1 MAPRLATRRRSWWFL
16 RLAILVVALV
26 VGAGGS
32 WVREATTSPCS
43 WGTRSRS
50 PPTTEETLRRQVLWA
65 LTSGTAG
72 DFVGS
77 DDWEFH
83 DPDGRL
89 AVIYLP
95 TQRTTGYSS

>member
-1 MAPRLATRRRSWWFL
+1 M
-16 RLAILVVALV
+16 
-26 VGAGGS
+26 
-32 WVREATTSPCS
+32 
-43 WGTRSRS
+43 
-50 PPTTEETLRRQVLWA
+50 LWA